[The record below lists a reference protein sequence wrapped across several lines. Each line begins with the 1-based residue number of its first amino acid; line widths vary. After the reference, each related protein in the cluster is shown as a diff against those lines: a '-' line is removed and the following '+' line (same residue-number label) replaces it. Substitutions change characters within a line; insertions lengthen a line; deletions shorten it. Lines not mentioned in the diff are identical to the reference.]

1 MNTILVDC
9 ALVLF
14 MRRSCFLFLFLSLS
28 CFLVSHFFTLTDQF
42 TDDDAP
48 PLPWS
53 VESDEQI
60 IVAKTEGFPHLL
72 LLLFCFVLSLL
83 QGLLWSCLSF
93 KSLVPCLFLL
103 APFFFPRIFCYLLP
117 WKFFFFP
124 RIFCHL
130 LPWQLIHRLPE
141 TRSLKWLS
149 ETYFQLSSFSYF
161 KIYFYLRMFSG
172 VKRL

>member
-60 IVAKTEGFPHLL
+60 IVAKTEGSPHLL

-93 KSLVPCLFLL
+93 KSLVLCLFLSSTV
-103 APFFFPRIFCYLLP
+103 FFSSNILLP
-117 WKFFFFP
+117 TSMEVFF
-124 RIFCHL
+124 
-130 LPWQLIHRLPE
+130 
-141 TRSLKWLS
+141 
-149 ETYFQLSSFSYF
+149 LSSNILPPTSMAANSSSTRDLFF
-161 KIYFYLRMFSG
+161 K
-172 VKRL
+172 VAQ